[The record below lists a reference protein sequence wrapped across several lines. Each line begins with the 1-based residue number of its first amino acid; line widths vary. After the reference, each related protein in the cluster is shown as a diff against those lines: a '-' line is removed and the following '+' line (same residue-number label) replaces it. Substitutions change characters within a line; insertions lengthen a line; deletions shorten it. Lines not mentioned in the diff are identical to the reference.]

1 MGVIV
6 NTTQMLCVNI
16 REMIQNPWLGSLSND
31 FWQIC
36 KLLESN
42 NMYQATVI
50 SIRVQSLL
58 CECSQNN
65 KDYRFG
71 GVLKTDIFE
80 YYF

>member
-31 FWQIC
+31 FWQIW
-36 KLLESN
+36 KLLVSN
-42 NMYQATVI
+42 NMNQATVV

-71 GVLKTDIFE
+71 GVLNTDIFE
-80 YYF
+80 YSF